1 MNFEQF
7 LELLKSN
14 PIYMGI
20 AAVFALVILF
30 GFVKKMFK
38 MVLLLAA
45 VLIIYIGYLMFTG
58 KEVSVN
64 AIQKDLQK
72 ATGKITE
79 KVGEVTE
86 SAVNETVKKALNK

>member
-1 MNFEQF
+1 MEQF
-7 LELLKSN
+7 IDLLQSN

-20 AAVFALVILF
+20 AIVIALVILF

-45 VLIIYIGYLMFTG
+45 VLVIYIAYMMFMG
-58 KEVSVN
+58 EEVSIDT
-64 AIQKDLQK
+64 IQKDLQK

-79 KVGEVTE
+79 KVGEATE
-86 SAVNETVKKALNK
+86 SAVNETIKKALDKK